1 MWTRYASFQDYL
13 LLWNGR
19 LSAGVHYNPE
29 GAPGRAEETLDL
41 GPLLRCGI
49 AFRDDAVAEPRR
61 FGPQSRVLCQLIFGE
76 MVEFRLQDGQTPI
89 EVPGWMRFA
98 FAMDDPPIQF
108 PASGLLD
115 VEVLGRYSTYAR
127 VEGND
132 FRQCHFII
140 GVRVAALEDN
150 GPSRGMISHYIRA

>member
-98 FAMDDPPIQF
+98 FAVDDPPIQF
-108 PASGLLD
+108 PASGLRA
-115 VEVLGRYSTYAR
+115 ESAR
-127 VEGND
+127 
-132 FRQCHFII
+132 H
-140 GVRVAALEDN
+140 
-150 GPSRGMISHYIRA
+150 